1 VREGEEQQRPQNKR
15 AEVLFEGSEFLPTF
29 FFLFQIY
36 LDLVSDKI
44 DSLSEIMNKCIFNI
58 VMQQYQSGAWVL
70 FILLNPL
77 CHAIHTMKFNRLPAA
92 HGFCYFI

>member
-1 VREGEEQQRPQNKR
+1 MREGEAQQRPQNKR
-15 AEVLFEGSEFLPTF
+15 AEVLFEGSEFLPTLIF
-29 FFLFQIY
+29 FQIY

-70 FILLNPL
+70 FILLTPL
-77 CHAIHTMKFNRLPAA
+77 CHAIHTMKLNRLPAA

>member
-44 DSLSEIMNKCIFNI
+44 DSFT
-58 VMQQYQSGAWVL
+58 
-70 FILLNPL
+70 F
-77 CHAIHTMKFNRLPAA
+77 
-92 HGFCYFI
+92 